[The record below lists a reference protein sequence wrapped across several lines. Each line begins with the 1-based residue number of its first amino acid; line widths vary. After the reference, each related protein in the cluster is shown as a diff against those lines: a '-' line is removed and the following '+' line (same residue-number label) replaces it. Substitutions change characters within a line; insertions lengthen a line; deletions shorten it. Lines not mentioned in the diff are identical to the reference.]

1 MSRFGVVIGLLTLAL
16 IVGLALVPASQRLR
30 PNESLKFYRA
40 VSYLLRQYN
49 ADIGL
54 IFESDDPGVHWLAT
68 VEPPVPQARYESTYW
83 IYSDNLFAY
92 PVLRRYKPTIAET
105 ICQRIDSYGEPP
117 SRLFE
122 VVLGAPITVP
132 FYDAANVLVA
142 DGGDYVVMARRHE
155 AKPPLIIEDYADM
168 VVYRALNAHFEG
180 RAADAARDFA
190 RAYRMFDG
198 KGMRDKALAVDGFYA
213 NYKLALFV
221 YAAKIL
227 EADIPDLD
235 RIEAH
240 LWAMQSTDGGFYS
253 LAGRD
258 GRGMG
263 SSNVETT
270 SLALLAYEDDIVS
283 RLRQHR
289 NLDGV
294 GGGGIDALR

>member
-1 MSRFGVVIGLLTLAL
+1 MRLLAL
-16 IVGLALVPASQRLR
+16 ALVVGVALVPASQRLR

-40 VSYLLRQYN
+40 VTYLLRQYN
-49 ADIGL
+49 PALGL
-54 IFESDDPGVHWLAT
+54 IYESDDPGIHWLAT
-68 VEPPVPQARYESTYW
+68 VEPPVPHARYESTYW

-92 PVLRRYKPTIAET
+92 PVLRRYKPSIAQT
-105 ICQRIDSYGEPP
+105 ICQRIASYGEPP

-132 FYDAANVLVA
+132 FYDAANIVVA

-155 AKPPLIIEDYADM
+155 ALPPLIIEDYADM
-168 VVYRALNAHFEG
+168 ILYRALNAHFEG
-180 RAADAARDFA
+180 RATDAARDFA

-198 KGMRDKALAVDGFYA
+198 AGMRDKAAIVDGFYA

-227 EADIPDLD
+227 DADAPDLD

-240 LWAMQSTDGGFYS
+240 LWSMQSTDGGFYS

-270 SLALLAYEDDIVS
+270 SLALLAYEDDIVA
-283 RLRQHR
+283 RLRDYRH
-289 NLDGV
+289 LDGASS
-294 GGGGIDALR
+294 GGIDVLSLR